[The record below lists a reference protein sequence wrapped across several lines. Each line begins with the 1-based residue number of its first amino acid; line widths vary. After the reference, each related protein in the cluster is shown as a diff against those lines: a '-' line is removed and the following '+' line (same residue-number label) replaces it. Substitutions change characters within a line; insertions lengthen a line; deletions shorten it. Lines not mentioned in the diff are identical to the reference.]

1 MNIPRRTLIA
11 SLLAAAALPALAAA
25 PAADAWKPNRPI
37 RVVVPFGPGGAS
49 DIIARLIQPALTE
62 ALGTAVVVENRAGA
76 AGNIAM
82 EAVAK
87 SPPDG
92 YTVFLGNISTSA
104 INQWT
109 YAGQLSIEPLRD
121 LVAVSMIARVPGA
134 LTSSTKFPPN
144 TVKELVEY
152 VKKNP
157 GKVNHTSAGAGSYAM
172 LDMLVLERANGLEMV
187 HVPYKGGAGQFITG
201 LVSGEVELAFT
212 NVSSAS
218 ELVKSG
224 RLKALAVTSAE
235 RVPELPNVPTMAEA
249 GFPGIGTDA
258 WQGFF
263 VPAGTP
269 QPVVAR
275 LHEATSKVLAQPA
288 IREAMLKR
296 LVVPSPSASPAEF
309 SGFVAAETAR
319 WGKIVA
325 ENKAALSN

>member
-11 SLLAAAALPALAAA
+11 SLLAAAALPALAAT
-25 PAADAWKPNRPI
+25 PAAEAWKPNRPI

-49 DIIARLIQPALTE
+49 DIIARMIQPALTE

-87 SPPDG
+87 SAPDG

-109 YAGQLSIEPLRD
+109 YAGQLGIEPLRD
-121 LVAVSMIARVPGA
+121 LLPVSMIARVPGA

-144 TVKELVEY
+144 TVRELVDY

-172 LDMLVLERANGLEMV
+172 LDILVLEKANGLDMV
-187 HVPYKGGAGQFITG
+187 HVPYKGGAGQFIAG

-235 RVPELPNVPTMAEA
+235 RVPEMPNVPTMAEA

-269 QPVVAR
+269 ASVVAR
-275 LHEATSKVLAQPA
+275 LHLATSQVLAQPA
-288 IREAMLKR
+288 IRESMVKR
-296 LVVPSPSASPAEF
+296 LVVPAPSASPADF
-309 SGFVAAETAR
+309 STFVAAETAR

-325 ENKAALSN
+325 DHKAELNN